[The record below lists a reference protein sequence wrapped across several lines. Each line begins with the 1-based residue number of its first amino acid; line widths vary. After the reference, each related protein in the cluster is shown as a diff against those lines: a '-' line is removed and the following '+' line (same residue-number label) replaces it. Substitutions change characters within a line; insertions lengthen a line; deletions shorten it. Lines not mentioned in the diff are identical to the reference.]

1 VNLFT
6 RIGENDPAKN
16 VFNILR
22 FSIAHE
28 FAVGI
33 RYTGATGKIAFGPL
47 KIASAIR
54 GRIHIDIFLHIIPQI
69 KSNICY
75 KLFYTHY
82 RGSPQFS

>member
-6 RIGENDPAKN
+6 RIGGNDAAKN

-47 KIASAIR
+47 KIPSGIR
-54 GRIHIDIFLHIIPQI
+54 GRINIDIFL
-69 KSNICY
+69 
-75 KLFYTHY
+75 LL
-82 RGSPQFS
+82 